1 MRAAVAVLLVLFGGP
16 AAFARPQDAS
26 ADRLASACRD
36 LEGNDPKRIFAA
48 VQAIVQ
54 MGGASLPVI
63 EARAKEA
70 KGRLRDYLELAAE
83 EIRSAP
89 HLPGYPAVKRLSMKS
104 SDRNVVE
111 LLADLRAR
119 TGAALSLDNLL
130 EEEKLPEFPFEVK
143 DATMLEAFDAICHA
157 GNVTISMQNG
167 QFMLFTGPYVDLPR
181 FFYGHYFLR
190 LGDFEIVKTVTFR
203 KPATQTFN
211 LQMEMVWDP
220 AAAPLRFKPAR
231 IVEAVDDRGKSL
243 VLPPSLPEPGAK
255 KENNPSPD
263 AEDSGPNTMLHLA
276 APSAAATKVSFVRGF
291 ATIVLPKS
299 RASVAFPSPQ
309 PEQTGNAGDFQ
320 FKIVG
325 VDSEHHLLRLT
336 LTSKKYKPEVLS
348 AMDVLSQVTLKDWEA
363 TSSAVDKSSW
373 NEDALEIAVGYD
385 PQRLR
390 DGLAR
395 PPDGGPQPAIDK
407 LEISVVTAVQEKRIP
422 FEFRD
427 LKIK

>member
-1 MRAAVAVLLVLFGGP
+1 MRSAAVVLLVLGSCLP
-16 AAFARPQDAS
+16 ADARPQDTS
-26 ADRLASACRD
+26 ADRLAAACRD
-36 LEGNDPKRIFAA
+36 LESNDPKRIFGS
-48 VQAIVQ
+48 VQTVAQ
-54 MGGASLPVI
+54 MGGASLPLI
-63 EARAKEA
+63 EARAKES
-70 KGRLRDYLELAAE
+70 KGRVRDYLELAAE

-104 SDRNVVE
+104 TDKNVVE

-130 EEEKLPEFPFEVK
+130 EEEKLPEIAFEVK

-157 GNVTISMQNG
+157 GNVTVSLQNG
-167 QFMLFTGPYVDLPR
+167 QFMLFTGAYVDLPR

-203 KPATQTFN
+203 KPASQTFN

-220 AAAPLRFKPAR
+220 AAAPLRFKPIR
-231 IVEAVDDRGKSL
+231 VVEAMDDRGRNL
-243 VLPPSLPEPGAK
+243 VLPPPVPDPKEPA
-255 KENNPSPD
+255 PPD
-263 AEDSGPNTMLHLA
+263 SDDSGPNTVLHLA
-276 APSAAATKVSFVRGF
+276 APSAAATKVALVRGF

-299 RASVAFPSPQ
+299 RATVTFPAPQ
-309 PEQTGNAGDFQ
+309 VDQTGSIGDYT
-320 FKIVG
+320 FKIVA
-325 VDSEHHLLRLT
+325 VDLDHHLLRLT
-336 LTSKKYKPEVLS
+336 LTSKKHKPEALS
-348 AMDVLSQVTLKDWEA
+348 AMDVMSLVTLKDWEA

-373 NEDALEIAVGYD
+373 NEEALELAVGYD
-385 PQRLR
+385 PLRLK

-395 PPDGGPQPAIDK
+395 PPDGGPQPPVDR